1 MITKINNKKWG
12 RRAMLKVFSYL
23 SPLTSYLF
31 LLPLTSYLF
40 LSCSLDENPKDQI
53 PEEEA
58 YADADALFRNTVA
71 TLYNYIGGATDGQG
85 LQGTCRGIYDL
96 QTFASDEAI
105 IPTRG
110 TDWYDGGIWQELY
123 RHDWTPGHP
132 MLGNAW
138 SYLYKVI
145 TLCNRSLE
153 LLESHQHL
161 LKEIDYL
168 DYVGEV
174 RALRAIYYWYL
185 MDLFGRVP
193 IITTTHTSLSQ
204 LEQAPRSQVFK
215 FVASELQQACPYLSR
230 EYSARPG
237 DHYGRV
243 TYHVACFVLA
253 KLMLNA
259 EVYLDNNWTDRDRPN
274 GSTMMLSVNDTTMNA
289 WEATVYYCKEL
300 EDSYYEL
307 EPTYTN
313 NFEVHN
319 ENSSENIW
327 TIPMD
332 RDLYYNEMQYHFRSW
347 HYRHAAAFGFTGENG
362 ACATKHTLQ
371 VFGYDTEEQDKRFL
385 FNYFEG
391 VVTNNNR
398 HLVYDR
404 NGNMLEYKPWEV
416 ELDLSDSPYLET
428 AGARMNKYVVDKNA
442 TKDGK
447 LMDND
452 IVLFRYSDVLLMRAE
467 ALLRNGQAEEGQKYF
482 NAVRKRV
489 DAPDRT
495 LTLQNLLNERLM
507 ELCWEGWRR
516 QDLIRFGK
524 YESLFMGDQWD
535 AKVDERDGH
544 TTVFPI
550 PGNMIDFN
558 PNLTQNP
565 GY

>member
-1 MITKINNKKWG
+1 MITKINKI
-12 RRAMLKVFSYL
+12 RRMVNGAI
-23 SPLTSYLF
+23 LF
-31 LLPLTSYLF
+31 TIHCSLF
-40 LSCSLDENPKDQI
+40 TIISSCSLDENPKDQI

-58 YADADALFRNTVA
+58 YADAGALYRNTVA

-96 QTFASDEAI
+96 QTFGSDEAM

-161 LKEIDYL
+161 LDEVQ
-168 DYVGEV
+168 YVEYTAEV

-185 MDLFGRVP
+185 MDLFGRIP
-193 IITTTHTSLSQ
+193 IITTSKTSLSQ
-204 LEQAPRSQVFK
+204 LQQMPRSQIFK
-215 FVASELQQACPYLSR
+215 FVCTELQQVCPNLHH
-230 EYSARPG
+230 ENSARPG
-237 DHYGRV
+237 DYYGRV

-259 EVYLDNNWTDRDRPN
+259 EVYLDNNWTDGDHPD
-274 GSTMMLSVNDTTMNA
+274 GSALTISVDGKTMNA
-289 WEATVYYCKEL
+289 WEATIYYCDQL
-300 EDSYYEL
+300 ENADYEL
-307 EPTYTN
+307 EELYTS

-319 ENSSENIW
+319 ENSNENIW
-327 TIPMD
+327 VIPMD
-332 RDLYYNEMQYHFRSW
+332 KDLYYNEMQYFFRSW
-347 HYRHAAAFGFTGENG
+347 HYRHAAAYGFTGENG
-362 ACATKHTLQ
+362 ACATKRTLEI
-371 VFGYDTEEQDKRFL
+371 FKYGTWSEDPRFL
-385 FNYFEG
+385 LNYYDGIVFDNDRKI
-391 VVTNNNR
+391 VR
-398 HLVYDR
+398 DR
-404 NGNMLEYKPWEV
+404 NGEVFEYKPWEV

-428 AGARMNKYVVDKNA
+428 AGARMNKYVVDRNA
-442 TKDGK
+442 TKNGK

-452 IVLFRYSDVLLMRAE
+452 IVLFRLADVLLMHAE
-467 ALLRNGQAEEGQKYF
+467 ALLRNGQAEEGQDYF
-482 NAVRKRV
+482 NAVRGRV
-489 DAPDRT
+489 DAPEKP
-495 LTLQNLLNERLM
+495 LTLQNLLDERLL

-516 QDLIRFGK
+516 QDLIRFGQ

-550 PGNMIDFN
+550 PGGMINFN

>member
-1 MITKINNKKWG
+1 MITKINKI
-12 RRAMLKVFSYL
+12 RRMVNGAILFTIHCSLFTVL
-23 SPLTSYLF
+23 S
-31 LLPLTSYLF
+31 
-40 LSCSLDENPKDQI
+40 SCSLDENPKDQI

-58 YADADALFRNTVA
+58 YADAGALYRNTVA

-96 QTFASDEAI
+96 QTFGSDEAM

-161 LKEIDYL
+161 LDEVQ
-168 DYVGEV
+168 YVEYTAEV

-185 MDLFGRVP
+185 MDLFGRIP
-193 IITTTHTSLSQ
+193 IITTSKTSLSQ
-204 LEQAPRSQVFK
+204 LQQMPRSQIFK
-215 FVASELQQACPYLSR
+215 FVCTELQQVCPYLHH
-230 EYSARPG
+230 ENSARPG
-237 DHYGRV
+237 DYYGRV

-259 EVYLDNNWTDRDRPN
+259 EVYLDNNWTDGDHPD
-274 GSTMMLSVNDTTMNA
+274 GSALTISVDGKTMNA
-289 WEATVYYCKEL
+289 WEATIYYCDQL
-300 EDSYYEL
+300 ENADYEL
-307 EPTYTN
+307 EELYTS

-319 ENSSENIW
+319 ENSNENIW
-327 TIPMD
+327 VIPMD
-332 RDLYYNEMQYHFRSW
+332 KDLYYNEMQYFFRSW
-347 HYRHAAAFGFTGENG
+347 HYCHAAAYGFTGENG
-362 ACATKHTLQ
+362 ACATKRTLEI
-371 VFGYDTEEQDKRFL
+371 FKYGTWSEDPRFL
-385 FNYFEG
+385 LNYYDGIVFDNDRKI
-391 VVTNNNR
+391 VR
-398 HLVYDR
+398 DR
-404 NGNMLEYKPWEV
+404 NGEVFEYKPWEV

-428 AGARMNKYVVDKNA
+428 AGARMNKYVVDRNA
-442 TKDGK
+442 TKNGK

-452 IVLFRYSDVLLMRAE
+452 IVLFRLADVLLMHAE
-467 ALLRNGQAEEGQKYF
+467 ALLRNGQAEEGQDYF
-482 NAVRKRV
+482 NAVRGRV
-489 DAPDRT
+489 DAPEKP
-495 LTLQNLLNERLM
+495 LTLQNLLDERLL

-516 QDLIRFGK
+516 QDLIRFGQ

-535 AKVDERDGH
+535 AKVDERDRH

-550 PGNMIDFN
+550 PGGMINFN

>member
-1 MITKINNKKWG
+1 MITKINKI
-12 RRAMLKVFSYL
+12 RRMVNGAILFTIHCSLFTVL
-23 SPLTSYLF
+23 S
-31 LLPLTSYLF
+31 
-40 LSCSLDENPKDQI
+40 SCSLDENPKDQI

-58 YADADALFRNTVA
+58 YADAGALYRNTVA

-96 QTFASDEAI
+96 QTFGSDEAM

-161 LKEIDYL
+161 LDEVQ
-168 DYVGEV
+168 YVEYTAEV

-185 MDLFGRVP
+185 MDLFGRIP
-193 IITTTHTSLSQ
+193 IITTSKTSLSQ
-204 LEQAPRSQVFK
+204 LEQMPRSQIFK
-215 FVASELQQACPYLSR
+215 FVCTELQQVCPNLHY
-230 EYSARPG
+230 ENSARPG
-237 DHYGRV
+237 DYYGRV

-259 EVYLDNNWTDRDRPN
+259 EVYLDNNWTDGDHPD
-274 GSTMMLSVNDTTMNA
+274 GSALTISVDGKTMNA
-289 WEATVYYCKEL
+289 WEATIYYCNQL
-300 EDSYYEL
+300 ENADYEL
-307 EPTYTN
+307 EELYSS

-319 ENSSENIW
+319 ENSNENIW
-327 TIPMD
+327 VIPMD
-332 RDLYYNEMQYHFRSW
+332 KDLYYNEMQYFFRSW
-347 HYRHAAAFGFTGENG
+347 HYRHAAAYGFTGENG
-362 ACATKHTLQ
+362 ACATKRTLEI
-371 VFGYDTEEQDKRFL
+371 FKYGTWSEDPRFL
-385 FNYFEG
+385 LNYYDGIVFDNDRKI
-391 VVTNNNR
+391 VR
-398 HLVYDR
+398 DR
-404 NGNMLEYKPWEV
+404 NGEVFEYKPWEV

-428 AGARMNKYVVDKNA
+428 AGARMNKYVVDRNA
-442 TKDGK
+442 TKNGK

-452 IVLFRYSDVLLMRAE
+452 IVLFRLADVLLMHAE
-467 ALLRNGQAEEGQKYF
+467 ALLRNGQAEEGQDYF
-482 NAVRKRV
+482 NAVRGRV
-489 DAPDRT
+489 DAPEKP
-495 LTLQNLLNERLM
+495 LTLQNLLDERLL

-535 AKVDERDGH
+535 EKVDESDGH

-550 PGNMIDFN
+550 PGGMIDFN

>member
-1 MITKINNKKWG
+1 MITKINKI
-12 RRAMLKVFSYL
+12 RRMVNGAI
-23 SPLTSYLF
+23 LF
-31 LLPLTSYLF
+31 TIHCSLF
-40 LSCSLDENPKDQI
+40 TIISSCSLDENPKDQI
-53 PEEEA
+53 PEKEA
-58 YADADALFRNTVA
+58 YADAGALYRNTVA

-96 QTFASDEAI
+96 QTFGSDEAM

-161 LKEIDYL
+161 LDEVQ
-168 DYVGEV
+168 YVEYTAEV

-185 MDLFGRVP
+185 MDLFGRIP
-193 IITTTHTSLSQ
+193 IITTSKTSLSQ
-204 LEQAPRSQVFK
+204 LEQMPRSQIFK
-215 FVASELQQACPYLSR
+215 FVCTELQQVCPNLHY
-230 EYSARPG
+230 ENSARPG
-237 DHYGRV
+237 DYYGRV

-259 EVYLDNNWTDRDRPN
+259 EVYLDNNWTDGDHPD
-274 GSTMMLSVNDTTMNA
+274 GSALKISVDGKTMNA
-289 WEATVYYCKEL
+289 WEATIYYCDQL
-300 EDSYYEL
+300 ENADYEL
-307 EPTYTN
+307 EELYTS

-319 ENSSENIW
+319 ENSNENIW
-327 TIPMD
+327 VIPMD
-332 RDLYYNEMQYHFRSW
+332 KDLYYNEMQYFFRSW
-347 HYRHAAAFGFTGENG
+347 HYRHAAAYGFTGENG
-362 ACATKHTLQ
+362 ACATKRTLEI
-371 VFGYDTEEQDKRFL
+371 FKYGTWSEDPRFL
-385 FNYFEG
+385 LNYYDGIVFDNDRKI
-391 VVTNNNR
+391 VR
-398 HLVYDR
+398 DR
-404 NGNMLEYKPWEV
+404 NGEVFEYKPWEV

-428 AGARMNKYVVDKNA
+428 AGARMNKYVVDRNA
-442 TKDGK
+442 TKNGK

-452 IVLFRYSDVLLMRAE
+452 IVLFRLADVLLMHAE
-467 ALLRNGQAEEGQKYF
+467 ALLRNGQAEEGQDYF
-482 NAVRKRV
+482 NAVRGRV
-489 DAPDRT
+489 DAPEKP
-495 LTLQNLLNERLM
+495 LTLQNLLDERLL

-516 QDLIRFGK
+516 QDLIRFGQ

-535 AKVDERDGH
+535 EKVDESDGH

-550 PGNMIDFN
+550 PGGMIDFN

>member
-1 MITKINNKKWG
+1 MRMKKFFYLAIGLMMI
-12 RRAMLKVFSYL
+12 
-23 SPLTSYLF
+23 
-31 LLPLTSYLF
+31 
-40 LSCSLDENPKDQI
+40 SCSLDENPKDQI
-53 PEEEA
+53 PEKEA
-58 YADADALFRNTVA
+58 YTDAGALFRNTVA

-96 QTFASDEAI
+96 QTFASDEAM

-161 LKEIDYL
+161 LDEVQ
-168 DYVGEV
+168 YVEYNV
-174 RALRAIYYWYL
+174 
-185 MDLFGRVP
+185 DLFGRVP
-193 IITTTHTSLSQ
+193 IITTTKTSLSQ

-215 FVASELQQACPYLSR
+215 FVCTELQQVYPSLPYENSTK
-230 EYSARPG
+230 PG
-237 DHYGRV
+237 DYYGRV
-243 TYHVACFVLA
+243 TFPVACFVLA

-259 EVYLDNNWTDRDRPN
+259 EVYLDNDWTDGVRPD
-274 GSTMMLSVNDTTMNA
+274 GSRMRFSVDSLTMNA
-289 WEATVYYCKEL
+289 WESTIFYCEKLKNASFEL
-300 EDSYYEL
+300 EKVYN
-307 EPTYTN
+307 N
-313 NFEVHN
+313 NFTVHN

-327 TIPMD
+327 VIPMD
-332 RDLYYNEMQYHFRSW
+332 RDLYYNEMQYFFRSW
-347 HYRHAAAFGFTGENG
+347 HYRHAAAYGFTGENG
-362 ACATKHTLQ
+362 ACATKRTLEI
-371 VFGYDTEEQDKRFL
+371 FKYDTWSEDPRFNL
-385 FNYFEG
+385 NYYAG
-391 VVTNNNR
+391 
-398 HLVYDR
+398 LVFDNDVKIVRDR
-404 NGNMLEYKPWEV
+404 NGEAFEYKPWEV
-416 ELDLSDSPYLET
+416 ELDLSGSPYLET
-428 AGARMNKYVVDKNA
+428 AGARMSKYLMDKNA

-452 IVLFRYSDVLLMRAE
+452 IVLF
-467 ALLRNGQAEEGQKYF
+467 GQAKEGQDYF
-482 NAVRKRV
+482 NAVRDRV
-489 DAPDRT
+489 DAPKKP
-495 LTLQNLLNERLM
+495 LTLQNLLDERLL

-535 AKVDERDGH
+535 AKVDETDGH

-550 PGNMIDFN
+550 PGGMIDFN

>member
-1 MITKINNKKWG
+1 MITKINKI
-12 RRAMLKVFSYL
+12 RRMVNGAI
-23 SPLTSYLF
+23 LF
-31 LLPLTSYLF
+31 TIHCSLF
-40 LSCSLDENPKDQI
+40 TIISSCSLDENPKDQI

-58 YADADALFRNTVA
+58 YADAGALYRNTVA

-96 QTFASDEAI
+96 QTFGSDEAM

-161 LKEIDYL
+161 LDEVQ
-168 DYVGEV
+168 YVEYTAEV

-185 MDLFGRVP
+185 MDLFGRIP
-193 IITTTHTSLSQ
+193 IITTSKTSLSQ
-204 LEQAPRSQVFK
+204 LQQMPRSQIFK
-215 FVASELQQACPYLSR
+215 FVCTELQQVCPYLHH
-230 EYSARPG
+230 ENSARPG
-237 DHYGRV
+237 DYYGRV

-259 EVYLDNNWTDRDRPN
+259 EVYLDNNWTDGDHPD
-274 GSTMMLSVNDTTMNA
+274 GSALTISVDGKTMNA
-289 WEATVYYCKEL
+289 WEATIYYCDQL
-300 EDSYYEL
+300 ENADYEL
-307 EPTYTN
+307 EELYTS

-319 ENSSENIW
+319 ENSNENIW
-327 TIPMD
+327 VIPMD
-332 RDLYYNEMQYHFRSW
+332 KDLYYNEMQYFFRSW
-347 HYRHAAAFGFTGENG
+347 HYRHAAAYGFTGENG
-362 ACATKHTLQ
+362 ACATKRTLEI
-371 VFGYDTEEQDKRFL
+371 FKYGTWSEDPRFL
-385 FNYFEG
+385 FNYYADIVFDND
-391 VVTNNNR
+391 VI
-398 HLVYDR
+398 LVRDR
-404 NGNMLEYKPWEV
+404 NGEEFEYKPWEV

-428 AGARMNKYVVDKNA
+428 AGARMNKYVVDRNA
-442 TKDGK
+442 TKNGK

-452 IVLFRYSDVLLMRAE
+452 IVLFRLADVLLMHAE
-467 ALLRNGQAEEGQKYF
+467 ALLRNGQAEEGQDYF
-482 NAVRKRV
+482 NAVRGRV
-489 DAPDRT
+489 DAPEKP
-495 LTLQNLLNERLM
+495 LTLQNLLDERLL

-516 QDLIRFGK
+516 QDLIRFGQ

-550 PGNMIDFN
+550 PGGMINFN

>member
-1 MITKINNKKWG
+1 MITKINKI
-12 RRAMLKVFSYL
+12 RRMVNGAILFTIHCSLFTVL
-23 SPLTSYLF
+23 S
-31 LLPLTSYLF
+31 
-40 LSCSLDENPKDQI
+40 SCSLDENPKDQI

-58 YADADALFRNTVA
+58 YADAGALYRNTVA

-96 QTFASDEAI
+96 QTFGSDEAM

-161 LKEIDYL
+161 LDEVQ
-168 DYVGEV
+168 YVEYTAEV

-185 MDLFGRVP
+185 MDLFGRIP
-193 IITTTHTSLSQ
+193 IITTSKTSLSQ
-204 LEQAPRSQVFK
+204 LQQMPRSQIFK
-215 FVASELQQACPYLSR
+215 FVCTELQQVCPYLHH
-230 EYSARPG
+230 ENSARPG
-237 DHYGRV
+237 DYYGRV

-259 EVYLDNNWTDRDRPN
+259 EVYLDNNWTDGDHPD
-274 GSTMMLSVNDTTMNA
+274 GSALTISVDGKTMNA
-289 WEATVYYCKEL
+289 WEATIYYCDQL
-300 EDSYYEL
+300 ENADYEL
-307 EPTYTN
+307 EELYTS

-319 ENSSENIW
+319 ENSNENIW
-327 TIPMD
+327 VIPMD
-332 RDLYYNEMQYHFRSW
+332 KDLYYNEMQYFFRSW
-347 HYRHAAAFGFTGENG
+347 HYRHAAAYGFTGENG
-362 ACATKHTLQ
+362 ACATKRTLEI
-371 VFGYDTEEQDKRFL
+371 FKYGTWSEDPRFL
-385 FNYFEG
+385 LNYYDGIVFDNDRKI
-391 VVTNNNR
+391 VR
-398 HLVYDR
+398 DR
-404 NGNMLEYKPWEV
+404 NGEVFEYKPWEV

-428 AGARMNKYVVDKNA
+428 AGARMNKYVVDRNA
-442 TKDGK
+442 TKNGK

-452 IVLFRYSDVLLMRAE
+452 IVLFRLADVLLMHAE
-467 ALLRNGQAEEGQKYF
+467 ALLRNGQAEEGQDYF
-482 NAVRKRV
+482 NAVRGRV
-489 DAPDRT
+489 DAPEKP
-495 LTLQNLLNERLM
+495 LTLQNLLDERLL

-516 QDLIRFGK
+516 QDLIRFGQ

-535 AKVDERDGH
+535 AKVDESDGH

-550 PGNMIDFN
+550 PGGMIDFN
-558 PNLTQNP
+558 PNLTQNE

>member
-1 MITKINNKKWG
+1 MITKINKI
-12 RRAMLKVFSYL
+12 RRMVNGAI
-23 SPLTSYLF
+23 LF
-31 LLPLTSYLF
+31 TIHCSLF
-40 LSCSLDENPKDQI
+40 TIISSCSLDENPKDQI

-58 YADADALFRNTVA
+58 YVDAGALYRNTVA

-96 QTFASDEAI
+96 QTFGSDEAM

-161 LKEIDYL
+161 LDEVQ
-168 DYVGEV
+168 YVEYTAEV

-185 MDLFGRVP
+185 MDLFGRIP
-193 IITTTHTSLSQ
+193 IITTSKTSLSQ
-204 LEQAPRSQVFK
+204 LQQMPRSQIFK
-215 FVASELQQACPYLSR
+215 FVCTELQQVCPYLHH
-230 EYSARPG
+230 ENSARPG
-237 DHYGRV
+237 DYYGRV

-259 EVYLDNNWTDRDRPN
+259 EVYLDNNWTDGDHPD
-274 GSTMMLSVNDTTMNA
+274 GSALTISVDGKTMNA
-289 WEATVYYCKEL
+289 WEATIYYCDQL
-300 EDSYYEL
+300 ENADYEL
-307 EPTYTN
+307 EELYSS

-319 ENSSENIW
+319 ENSNENIW
-327 TIPMD
+327 VIPMD
-332 RDLYYNEMQYHFRSW
+332 KDLYYNEMQYFFRSW
-347 HYRHAAAFGFTGENG
+347 HYRHAAAYGFTGENG
-362 ACATKHTLQ
+362 ACATKRTLEI
-371 VFGYDTEEQDKRFL
+371 FKYGTWSEDPRFL
-385 FNYFEG
+385 LNYYDGIVFDNDRKI
-391 VVTNNNR
+391 VR
-398 HLVYDR
+398 DR
-404 NGNMLEYKPWEV
+404 NGEVFEYKPWEV

-428 AGARMNKYVVDKNA
+428 AGARMNKYVVDRNA
-442 TKDGK
+442 TKNGK

-452 IVLFRYSDVLLMRAE
+452 IVLFRLADVLLMHAE
-467 ALLRNGQAEEGQKYF
+467 ALLRNGQAEEGQDYF
-482 NAVRKRV
+482 NAVRGRV
-489 DAPDRT
+489 DAPEKP
-495 LTLQNLLNERLM
+495 LTLQNLLDERLL

-516 QDLIRFGK
+516 QDLIRFGQ
-524 YESLFMGDQWD
+524 YESIFMGDQWD

-550 PGNMIDFN
+550 PGGMINFN

>member
-1 MITKINNKKWG
+1 MITKINKI
-12 RRAMLKVFSYL
+12 RRMVNGAILFTIHCSLFTVL
-23 SPLTSYLF
+23 S
-31 LLPLTSYLF
+31 
-40 LSCSLDENPKDQI
+40 SCSLDENPKDQI

-58 YADADALFRNTVA
+58 YADAGALYRNTVA

-96 QTFASDEAI
+96 QTFGSDEAM

-161 LKEIDYL
+161 LDEVQ
-168 DYVGEV
+168 YVEYTAEV

-185 MDLFGRVP
+185 MDLFGRIP
-193 IITTTHTSLSQ
+193 IITTSKTSLSQ
-204 LEQAPRSQVFK
+204 LQQMPRSQIFK
-215 FVASELQQACPYLSR
+215 FVCTELQQVCPYLHH
-230 EYSARPG
+230 ENSARPG
-237 DHYGRV
+237 DYYGRV

-259 EVYLDNNWTDRDRPN
+259 EVYLDNNWTDGDHPD
-274 GSTMMLSVNDTTMNA
+274 GSALTISVDGKTMNA
-289 WEATVYYCKEL
+289 WEATIYYCDQL
-300 EDSYYEL
+300 ENADYEL
-307 EPTYTN
+307 EELYTS

-319 ENSSENIW
+319 ENSNENIW
-327 TIPMD
+327 VIPMD
-332 RDLYYNEMQYHFRSW
+332 KDLYYNEMQYFFRSW
-347 HYRHAAAFGFTGENG
+347 HYRHAAAYGFTGENG
-362 ACATKHTLQ
+362 ACATKRTLEI
-371 VFGYDTEEQDKRFL
+371 FKYGTWSEDPRFL
-385 FNYFEG
+385 LNYYDGIVFDNDRKI
-391 VVTNNNR
+391 VR
-398 HLVYDR
+398 DR
-404 NGNMLEYKPWEV
+404 NGEEFEYKPWEV

-428 AGARMNKYVVDKNA
+428 AGARMNKYVVDRNA
-442 TKDGK
+442 TKNGK

-452 IVLFRYSDVLLMRAE
+452 IVLFRLADVLLMHAE
-467 ALLRNGQAEEGQKYF
+467 ALLRNGQAEEGQDYF
-482 NAVRKRV
+482 NAVRGRV
-489 DAPDRT
+489 DAPEKP
-495 LTLQNLLNERLM
+495 LTLQNLLDERLL

-516 QDLIRFGK
+516 QDLIRFGQ

-535 AKVDERDGH
+535 AKVDERDRH

-550 PGNMIDFN
+550 PGGMINFN

>member
-1 MITKINNKKWG
+1 MITKINKI
-12 RRAMLKVFSYL
+12 RRVVNGAI
-23 SPLTSYLF
+23 LF
-31 LLPLTSYLF
+31 TIHCSLF
-40 LSCSLDENPKDQI
+40 TIISSCSLDENPKDQI

-58 YADADALFRNTVA
+58 YADAGALYRNTVA

-96 QTFASDEAI
+96 QTFGSDEAM

-161 LKEIDYL
+161 LDEVQ
-168 DYVGEV
+168 YVEYTAEV

-185 MDLFGRVP
+185 MDLFGRIP
-193 IITTTHTSLSQ
+193 IITTSKTSLSQ
-204 LEQAPRSQVFK
+204 LEQMPRSQIFK
-215 FVASELQQACPYLSR
+215 FVCTELQQVCPNLHH
-230 EYSARPG
+230 ENSARPG
-237 DHYGRV
+237 DYYGRV

-259 EVYLDNNWTDRDRPN
+259 EVYLDNNWTDGDHPD
-274 GSTMMLSVNDTTMNA
+274 GSALTISVDGKTMNA
-289 WEATVYYCKEL
+289 WEATIYYCDQL
-300 EDSYYEL
+300 ENADYEL
-307 EPTYTN
+307 EELYTS

-319 ENSSENIW
+319 ENSNENIW
-327 TIPMD
+327 VIPMD
-332 RDLYYNEMQYHFRSW
+332 KDLYYNEMQYFFRSW
-347 HYRHAAAFGFTGENG
+347 HYRHAAAYGFTGENG
-362 ACATKHTLQ
+362 ACATKRTLEI
-371 VFGYDTEEQDKRFL
+371 FKYGTWSEDPRFL
-385 FNYFEG
+385 LNYYDGIVFDNDRKI
-391 VVTNNNR
+391 VR
-398 HLVYDR
+398 DR
-404 NGNMLEYKPWEV
+404 NGEVFEYKPWEV

-428 AGARMNKYVVDKNA
+428 AGARMNKYVVDRNA
-442 TKDGK
+442 TKNGK

-452 IVLFRYSDVLLMRAE
+452 IVLFRLADVLLMHAE
-467 ALLRNGQAEEGQKYF
+467 ALLRNGQAEEGQDYF
-482 NAVRKRV
+482 NAVRGRV
-489 DAPDRT
+489 DAPEKP
-495 LTLQNLLNERLM
+495 LTLQNLLDERLL

-516 QDLIRFGK
+516 QDLIRFGQ
-524 YESLFMGDQWD
+524 YESIFMGDQWD

-550 PGNMIDFN
+550 PGGMINFN

>member
-1 MITKINNKKWG
+1 MITKINKI
-12 RRAMLKVFSYL
+12 RRVVNGAI
-23 SPLTSYLF
+23 LF
-31 LLPLTSYLF
+31 TIHCSLF
-40 LSCSLDENPKDQI
+40 TIISSCSLDENPKDQI

-58 YADADALFRNTVA
+58 YADAGALYRNTVA

-96 QTFASDEAI
+96 QTFGSDEAM

-161 LKEIDYL
+161 LDEVQ
-168 DYVGEV
+168 YVEYTAEV

-185 MDLFGRVP
+185 MDLFGRIP
-193 IITTTHTSLSQ
+193 IITTSKTSLSQ
-204 LEQAPRSQVFK
+204 LEQMPRSQIFK
-215 FVASELQQACPYLSR
+215 FVCTELQQVCPNLHY
-230 EYSARPG
+230 ENSARPG
-237 DHYGRV
+237 DYYGRV

-259 EVYLDNNWTDRDRPN
+259 EVYLDNNWTDGDHPD
-274 GSTMMLSVNDTTMNA
+274 GSALTISVNGETMNA
-289 WEATVYYCKEL
+289 WEATIYYCDQL
-300 EDSYYEL
+300 ENADYEL
-307 EPTYTN
+307 EELYSS

-319 ENSSENIW
+319 ENSNENIW
-327 TIPMD
+327 VIPMD
-332 RDLYYNEMQYHFRSW
+332 KDLYYNEMQYFFRSW
-347 HYRHAAAFGFTGENG
+347 HYRHAAAYGFTGENG
-362 ACATKHTLQ
+362 ACATKRTLEI
-371 VFGYDTEEQDKRFL
+371 FKYGTWSEDPRFL
-385 FNYFEG
+385 LNYYDGIVFDNDRKI
-391 VVTNNNR
+391 VR
-398 HLVYDR
+398 DR
-404 NGNMLEYKPWEV
+404 NGEVFEYKPWEV

-428 AGARMNKYVVDKNA
+428 AGARMNKYVVDRNA
-442 TKDGK
+442 TKNGK

-452 IVLFRYSDVLLMRAE
+452 IVLFRLADVLLMHAE
-467 ALLRNGQAEEGQKYF
+467 ALLRNGQAEEGQDYF
-482 NAVRKRV
+482 NAVRGRV
-489 DAPDRT
+489 DAPEKP
-495 LTLQNLLNERLM
+495 LTLQNLLDERLL

-516 QDLIRFGK
+516 QDLIRFGQ
-524 YESLFMGDQWD
+524 YESIFMGDQWD

-550 PGNMIDFN
+550 PGGMINFN

>member
-1 MITKINNKKWG
+1 MVNGAILFTIHCS
-12 RRAMLKVFSYL
+12 LFTVL
-23 SPLTSYLF
+23 S
-31 LLPLTSYLF
+31 
-40 LSCSLDENPKDQI
+40 SCSLDENPKDQI
-53 PEEEA
+53 QEEEA
-58 YADADALFRNTVA
+58 YADAGALYRNTVA

-96 QTFASDEAI
+96 QTFGSDEAM

-161 LKEIDYL
+161 LDEVQ
-168 DYVGEV
+168 YVEYTAEV

-185 MDLFGRVP
+185 MDLFGRIP
-193 IITTTHTSLSQ
+193 IITTSKTSLSQ
-204 LEQAPRSQVFK
+204 LEQMPRSQIFK
-215 FVASELQQACPYLSR
+215 FVCTELQQVCPYLHH
-230 EYSARPG
+230 ENSARPG
-237 DHYGRV
+237 DYYGRV

-259 EVYLDNNWTDRDRPN
+259 EVYLDNNWTDGDHPD
-274 GSTMMLSVNDTTMNA
+274 GSALTISVDGKTMNA
-289 WEATVYYCKEL
+289 WEATIYYCDQL
-300 EDSYYEL
+300 ENADYEL
-307 EPTYTN
+307 EELYTS

-319 ENSSENIW
+319 ENSNENIW
-327 TIPMD
+327 VIPMD
-332 RDLYYNEMQYHFRSW
+332 KDLYYNEMQYFFRSW
-347 HYRHAAAFGFTGENG
+347 HYRHAAAYGFTGENG
-362 ACATKHTLQ
+362 ACATKRTLEI
-371 VFGYDTEEQDKRFL
+371 FKYGTWSEDPRFL
-385 FNYFEG
+385 LNYYDGIVFDNDRKI
-391 VVTNNNR
+391 VR
-398 HLVYDR
+398 DR
-404 NGNMLEYKPWEV
+404 NGEVFEYKPWEV

-428 AGARMNKYVVDKNA
+428 AGARMNKYVVDRNA
-442 TKDGK
+442 TKNGK

-452 IVLFRYSDVLLMRAE
+452 IVLFRLADVLLMHAE
-467 ALLRNGQAEEGQKYF
+467 ALLRNGQAEEGQDYF
-482 NAVRKRV
+482 NAVRGRV
-489 DAPDRT
+489 DAPEKP
-495 LTLQNLLNERLM
+495 LTLQNLLDERLL

-535 AKVDERDGH
+535 EKVDESDGH

-550 PGNMIDFN
+550 PGGMIDFN

>member
-1 MITKINNKKWG
+1 MITKINKI
-12 RRAMLKVFSYL
+12 RRMVNGAILFTIHCSLFTVL
-23 SPLTSYLF
+23 S
-31 LLPLTSYLF
+31 
-40 LSCSLDENPKDQI
+40 SCSLDENPKDQI

-58 YADADALFRNTVA
+58 YADAGALYRNTVA

-96 QTFASDEAI
+96 QTFGSDEAM

-161 LKEIDYL
+161 LDEVQ
-168 DYVGEV
+168 YVEYTAEV

-185 MDLFGRVP
+185 MDLFGRIP
-193 IITTTHTSLSQ
+193 IITTSKTSLSQ
-204 LEQAPRSQVFK
+204 LQQMPRSQIFK
-215 FVASELQQACPYLSR
+215 FVCTELQQVCPYLHH
-230 EYSARPG
+230 ENSARPG
-237 DHYGRV
+237 DYYGRV

-259 EVYLDNNWTDRDRPN
+259 EVYLDNNWTDGDHPD
-274 GSTMMLSVNDTTMNA
+274 GSALTISVDGKTMNA
-289 WEATVYYCKEL
+289 WEATIYYCDQL
-300 EDSYYEL
+300 ENADYEL
-307 EPTYTN
+307 EELYTS

-319 ENSSENIW
+319 ENSNENIW
-327 TIPMD
+327 VIPMD
-332 RDLYYNEMQYHFRSW
+332 KDLYYNEMQYFFRSW
-347 HYRHAAAFGFTGENG
+347 HYRHAAAYGFTGENG
-362 ACATKHTLQ
+362 ACATKRTLEI
-371 VFGYDTEEQDKRFL
+371 FKYGTWSEDPRFL
-385 FNYFEG
+385 LNYYDGIVFDNDRKI
-391 VVTNNNR
+391 VR
-398 HLVYDR
+398 DR
-404 NGNMLEYKPWEV
+404 NGEVFEYKPWEV

-428 AGARMNKYVVDKNA
+428 AGARMNKYVVDRNA
-442 TKDGK
+442 TKNGK

-452 IVLFRYSDVLLMRAE
+452 IVLFRLADVLLMHAE
-467 ALLRNGQAEEGQKYF
+467 ALLRNGQAEEGQDYF
-482 NAVRKRV
+482 NAVRGRV
-489 DAPDRT
+489 DAPEKP
-495 LTLQNLLNERLM
+495 LTLQNLLDERLL

-516 QDLIRFGK
+516 QDLIRFGQ

-535 AKVDERDGH
+535 AKVDERDRH

-550 PGNMIDFN
+550 PGGMINFN

>member
-1 MITKINNKKWG
+1 MITKINKI
-12 RRAMLKVFSYL
+12 RRMVNGAI
-23 SPLTSYLF
+23 LF
-31 LLPLTSYLF
+31 TIHCSLF
-40 LSCSLDENPKDQI
+40 TIISSCSLDENPKDQI

-58 YADADALFRNTVA
+58 YADAGALYRNTVA

-96 QTFASDEAI
+96 QTFGSDEAM

-161 LKEIDYL
+161 LDEVQ
-168 DYVGEV
+168 YVEYTAEV

-185 MDLFGRVP
+185 MDLFGRIP
-193 IITTTHTSLSQ
+193 IITTSKTSLSQ
-204 LEQAPRSQVFK
+204 LQQMPRSQIFK
-215 FVASELQQACPYLSR
+215 FVCTELQQVCPNLHH
-230 EYSARPG
+230 ENSARPG
-237 DHYGRV
+237 DYYGRV

-259 EVYLDNNWTDRDRPN
+259 EVYLDNNWTDGDHPD
-274 GSTMMLSVNDTTMNA
+274 GSALTISVDGKTMNA
-289 WEATVYYCKEL
+289 WEATIYYCDQL
-300 EDSYYEL
+300 ENADYEL
-307 EPTYTN
+307 EELYSS

-319 ENSSENIW
+319 ENSNENIW
-327 TIPMD
+327 VIPMD
-332 RDLYYNEMQYHFRSW
+332 KDLYYNEMQYFFRSW
-347 HYRHAAAFGFTGENG
+347 HYRHAAAYGFTGENG
-362 ACATKHTLQ
+362 ACATKRTLEI
-371 VFGYDTEEQDKRFL
+371 FKYGTWSEDPRFL
-385 FNYFEG
+385 LNYYDGIVFDNDRKI
-391 VVTNNNR
+391 VR
-398 HLVYDR
+398 DR
-404 NGNMLEYKPWEV
+404 NGEVFEYKPWEV

-428 AGARMNKYVVDKNA
+428 AGARMNKYVVDRNA
-442 TKDGK
+442 TKNGK

-452 IVLFRYSDVLLMRAE
+452 IVLFRLADVLLMHAE
-467 ALLRNGQAEEGQKYF
+467 ALLRNGQAEEGQDYF
-482 NAVRKRV
+482 NAVRGRV
-489 DAPDRT
+489 DAPEKP
-495 LTLQNLLNERLM
+495 LTLQNLLDERLL

-516 QDLIRFGK
+516 QDLIRFGQ

-535 AKVDERDGH
+535 AKVDERDRH

-550 PGNMIDFN
+550 PGGMINFN

>member
-1 MITKINNKKWG
+1 MITKINKI
-12 RRAMLKVFSYL
+12 RRMVNGAILFTIHCSLFTVL
-23 SPLTSYLF
+23 S
-31 LLPLTSYLF
+31 
-40 LSCSLDENPKDQI
+40 SCSLDENPKDQI

-58 YADADALFRNTVA
+58 YADAGALYRNTVA

-96 QTFASDEAI
+96 QTFGSDEAM

-161 LKEIDYL
+161 LDEVQ
-168 DYVGEV
+168 YVEYTAEV

-185 MDLFGRVP
+185 MDLFGRIP
-193 IITTTHTSLSQ
+193 IITTSKTSLSQ
-204 LEQAPRSQVFK
+204 LQQMPRSQIFK
-215 FVASELQQACPYLSR
+215 FVCTELQQVCPNLHH
-230 EYSARPG
+230 ENSARPG
-237 DHYGRV
+237 DYYGRV

-259 EVYLDNNWTDRDRPN
+259 EVYLDNNWTDGDHPD
-274 GSTMMLSVNDTTMNA
+274 GSALTISVDGKTMNA
-289 WEATVYYCKEL
+289 WEATIYYCDQL
-300 EDSYYEL
+300 ENADYEL
-307 EPTYTN
+307 EELYTS

-319 ENSSENIW
+319 ENSNENIW
-327 TIPMD
+327 VIPMD
-332 RDLYYNEMQYHFRSW
+332 KDLYYNEMQYFFRSW
-347 HYRHAAAFGFTGENG
+347 HYRHAAAYGFTGENG
-362 ACATKHTLQ
+362 ACATKRTLEI
-371 VFGYDTEEQDKRFL
+371 FKYGTWSEDPRFL
-385 FNYFEG
+385 FNYYADIVFDND
-391 VVTNNNR
+391 VI
-398 HLVYDR
+398 LVRDR
-404 NGNMLEYKPWEV
+404 NGEEFEYKPWEV

-428 AGARMNKYVVDKNA
+428 AGARMNKYVVDRNA
-442 TKDGK
+442 TKNGK

-452 IVLFRYSDVLLMRAE
+452 IVLFRLADVLLMHAE
-467 ALLRNGQAEEGQKYF
+467 ALLRNGQAEEGQDYF
-482 NAVRKRV
+482 NAVRGRV
-489 DAPDRT
+489 DAPEKP
-495 LTLQNLLNERLM
+495 LTLQNLLDERLL

-516 QDLIRFGK
+516 QDLIRFGQ

-550 PGNMIDFN
+550 PGGMINFN

>member
-1 MITKINNKKWG
+1 MITWTNKI
-12 RRAMLKVFSYL
+12 RRMVNGVILFTIHCSLFTVL
-23 SPLTSYLF
+23 S
-31 LLPLTSYLF
+31 
-40 LSCSLDENPKDQI
+40 SCSLDENPKDQI

-58 YADADALFRNTVA
+58 YADAGALYRNTVA

-96 QTFASDEAI
+96 QTFGSDEAM

-161 LKEIDYL
+161 LDEVQ
-168 DYVGEV
+168 YVEYTAEV

-185 MDLFGRVP
+185 MDLFGRIP
-193 IITTTHTSLSQ
+193 IITTSKTSLSQ
-204 LEQAPRSQVFK
+204 LQQMPRSQIFK
-215 FVASELQQACPYLSR
+215 FVCTELQQVCPYLHH
-230 EYSARPG
+230 ENSARPG
-237 DHYGRV
+237 DYYGRV

-259 EVYLDNNWTDRDRPN
+259 EVYLDNNWTDGDHPD
-274 GSTMMLSVNDTTMNA
+274 GSALTISVDGKTMNA
-289 WEATVYYCKEL
+289 WEATIYYCNQL
-300 EDSYYEL
+300 ENADYEL
-307 EPTYTN
+307 EELYSS

-319 ENSSENIW
+319 ENSNENIW
-327 TIPMD
+327 VIPMD
-332 RDLYYNEMQYHFRSW
+332 KDLYYNEMQYFFRSW
-347 HYRHAAAFGFTGENG
+347 HYRHAAAYGFTGENG
-362 ACATKHTLQ
+362 ACATKRTLEI
-371 VFGYDTEEQDKRFL
+371 FKYGTWSEDPRFL
-385 FNYFEG
+385 LNYYDGIVFDNDRKI
-391 VVTNNNR
+391 VR
-398 HLVYDR
+398 DR
-404 NGNMLEYKPWEV
+404 NGEVFEYKPWEV

-428 AGARMNKYVVDKNA
+428 AGARMNKYVVDRNA
-442 TKDGK
+442 TKNGK

-452 IVLFRYSDVLLMRAE
+452 IVLFRLADVLLMHAE
-467 ALLRNGQAEEGQKYF
+467 ALLRNGQAEEGQDYF
-482 NAVRKRV
+482 NAVRGRV
-489 DAPDRT
+489 DAPEKP
-495 LTLQNLLNERLM
+495 LTLQNLLDERLL

-516 QDLIRFGK
+516 QDLIRFGQ

-535 AKVDERDGH
+535 AKVDERDRH

-550 PGNMIDFN
+550 PGGMINFN

>member
-1 MITKINNKKWG
+1 MITKINKI
-12 RRAMLKVFSYL
+12 RRVVNGAI
-23 SPLTSYLF
+23 LF
-31 LLPLTSYLF
+31 TIHCSLF
-40 LSCSLDENPKDQI
+40 TIISSCSLDENPKDQI

-58 YADADALFRNTVA
+58 YVDAGALYRNTVA

-96 QTFASDEAI
+96 QTFGSDEAM

-161 LKEIDYL
+161 LDEVQ
-168 DYVGEV
+168 YVEYTAEV

-185 MDLFGRVP
+185 MDLFGRIP
-193 IITTTHTSLSQ
+193 IITTSKTSLSQ
-204 LEQAPRSQVFK
+204 LEQMPRSQIFK
-215 FVASELQQACPYLSR
+215 FVCTELQQVCPNLHY
-230 EYSARPG
+230 ENSARPG
-237 DHYGRV
+237 DYYGRV

-259 EVYLDNNWTDRDRPN
+259 EVYLDNNWTDGDHPD
-274 GSTMMLSVNDTTMNA
+274 GSALTISVNGETMNA
-289 WEATVYYCKEL
+289 WEATIYYCNQL
-300 EDSYYEL
+300 ENADYEL
-307 EPTYTN
+307 EELYSS

-319 ENSSENIW
+319 ENSNENIW
-327 TIPMD
+327 VIPMD
-332 RDLYYNEMQYHFRSW
+332 KDLYYNEMQYFFRSW
-347 HYRHAAAFGFTGENG
+347 HYRHAAAYGFTGENG
-362 ACATKHTLQ
+362 ACATKRTLEI
-371 VFGYDTEEQDKRFL
+371 FKYGTWSEDPRFL
-385 FNYFEG
+385 LNYYDGIVFDNDRKI
-391 VVTNNNR
+391 VR
-398 HLVYDR
+398 DR
-404 NGNMLEYKPWEV
+404 NGEVFEYKPWEV

-428 AGARMNKYVVDKNA
+428 AGARMNKYVVDRNA
-442 TKDGK
+442 TKNGK

-452 IVLFRYSDVLLMRAE
+452 IVLFRLADVLLMHAE
-467 ALLRNGQAEEGQKYF
+467 ALLRNGQAEEGQDYF
-482 NAVRKRV
+482 NAVRGRV
-489 DAPDRT
+489 DAPEKP
-495 LTLQNLLNERLM
+495 LTLQNLLDERLL

-516 QDLIRFGK
+516 QDLIRFGQ

-535 AKVDERDGH
+535 AKVDERDRH

-550 PGNMIDFN
+550 PGGMINFN